1 MFGLFRR
8 KVNTQDVKAFE
19 SAVNAINI
27 YVALSDWKKA
37 KMAAH
42 EIISKEKKSLENLIQ
57 NNN

>member
-27 YVALSDWKKA
+27 YVALSVVI
-37 KMAAH
+37 MAVCA
-42 EIISKEKKSLENLIQ
+42 L
-57 NNN
+57 